1 MDRFKFRDSHPY
13 KPSGF
18 ETMDTE
24 LGEDPLTSLRT
35 MNNRLRKM
43 AVSSSL
49 DDKQVKVICGCPNK
63 ALGSNSQSLNSR
75 IYVTGI
81 RSRIYAN
88 FGLLGPPLICSKI
101 FDFTNVS
108 LI

>member
-1 MDRFKFRDSHPY
+1 MFRFEFRESHPY

-18 ETMDTE
+18 ETMNTE

-49 DDKQVKVICGCPNK
+49 DDKQIKVICGCPNK
-63 ALGSNSQSLNSR
+63 ALGSNSHHN
-75 IYVTGI
+75 
-81 RSRIYAN
+81 RSKV
-88 FGLLGPPLICSKI
+88 G
-101 FDFTNVS
+101 FTS
-108 LI
+108 QEIDHGT